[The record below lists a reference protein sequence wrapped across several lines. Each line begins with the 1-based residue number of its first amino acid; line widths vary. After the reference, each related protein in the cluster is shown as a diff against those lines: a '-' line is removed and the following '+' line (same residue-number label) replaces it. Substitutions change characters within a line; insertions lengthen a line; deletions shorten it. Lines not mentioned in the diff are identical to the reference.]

1 MERAGGSTREGMECV
16 IYQEKTGESEH
27 IDCRRA
33 DGDCEGALERLAVLK
48 PDEFAWIRMDEP
60 REEELQKLGEHVKL
74 HPLAIEDAVQ
84 ARQRPKQERYGDV
97 LAVALKT
104 LWFVERTADVETGEV
119 MIFLGP
125 SFALT
130 VRHGADDPTAEA
142 ARRLAEQPQM
152 ARLGP
157 VCVLHAVTD
166 VIVDAYAEAAVQVR
180 TDLTELE
187 RCVFSSARDDLTEQ
201 IYSLKREVVEFR
213 DAVQPLVPVVE
224 PFTKP
229 RDGWPAQVVPYF
241 RDVADHLTRTDTEVR
256 ALDDLLAS
264 VLDAHL
270 AKVGTWQN
278 DDMRRISAW
287 AAVFAV
293 PTTVTGI
300 YGMNFADMPEL
311 DWRYGYPCAL
321 AVMLLGAGLLYR
333 VFRRNGWL

>member
-1 MERAGGSTREGMECV
+1 MECV
-16 IYQEKTGESEH
+16 IYRGRTGEGETL
-27 IDCRRA
+27 DVGQE
-33 DGDCEGALERLAVLK
+33 DGKRQGALDRLAVLK
-48 PDEFAWIRMDEP
+48 PDEFAWIRMEDPGED
-60 REEELQKLGEHVKL
+60 ELQRLGEYLKL

-84 ARQRPKQERYGDV
+84 AHQRPKQERYGDV
-97 LAVALKT
+97 LAVAVKT

-130 VRHGADDPTAEA
+130 VRHGAADPTVEA
-142 ARRLAEQPQM
+142 ARRLRDAPHM

-157 VCVLHAVTD
+157 VGVLHAVTD
-166 VIVDAYAEAAVQVR
+166 VIVDDYAQAAAQVR
-180 TDLTELE
+180 ADLTDLE
-187 RCVFSSARDDLTEQ
+187 RCVFSPARDDLTEQ

-213 DAVQPLVPVVE
+213 DAVQPLVPVVQH
-224 PFTKP
+224 FTAAH
-229 RDGWPAQVVPYF
+229 DGWPQQMTPYF

-256 ALDDLLAS
+256 ALDDLLGS

-287 AAVFAV
+287 AAILAI
-293 PTTVTGI
+293 PTMIAGL
-300 YGMNFADMPEL
+300 YGMNFAHMPEL

-321 AVMLLGAGLLYR
+321 VVMALGAGLLYR
-333 VFRRNGWL
+333 AFRRNGWL